1 MVIANVRLFFPGKT
15 AVLLAHEKINQ
26 IYHELHIIT
35 LETALV
41 VRTFFFVVFGP
52 SIVITSLLN
61 LKVSLIS
68 LRIINSIYTIRFVI
82 WKVFEVNDILPRL
95 FVAPRGLLTV
105 LLFYAIR
112 EEAQIVNFESGFLLF
127 IIISTSLIM
136 TWAMLKDKKKI
147 NPPTEEIAK
156 EYTGQNSQQETLPTQ
171 Q

>member
-1 MVIANVRLFFPGKT
+1 M
-15 AVLLAHEKINQ
+15 
-26 IYHELHIIT
+26 
-35 LETALV
+35 ETALV